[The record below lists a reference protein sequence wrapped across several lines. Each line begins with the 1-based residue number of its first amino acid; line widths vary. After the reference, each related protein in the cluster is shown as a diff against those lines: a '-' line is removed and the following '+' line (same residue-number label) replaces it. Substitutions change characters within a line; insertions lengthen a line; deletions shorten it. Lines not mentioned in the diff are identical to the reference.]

1 MRTNH
6 LLASILL
13 FVSLACASQIVY
25 LGRNADGSI
34 TTSSQPPA
42 DYKPVP
48 FTPLPPKSAQT
59 ATPNQSSA
67 RVPSPTT
74 GRSRAAMAPQ
84 GLVLYAADWCPYCR
98 QARQYLK
105 SQGIAYTE
113 INIDTQDG
121 SQAFAAAVGNG
132 RKGIPLMVSGQRQIR
147 GFNVASYDAF
157 FSAKQ

>member
-1 MRTNH
+1 M
-6 LLASILL
+6 LLL
-13 FVSLACASQIVY
+13 VSLACASQIVY
-25 LGRNADGSI
+25 LGRDAAGNI
-34 TTSSQPPA
+34 TTTSQPPE

-48 FTPLPPKSAQT
+48 FTPLPPQSAQS
-59 ATPNQSSA
+59 ATQSQSSA
-67 RVPSPTT
+67 RAPSPTAA
-74 GRSRAAMAPQ
+74 RSSAAMTPQ
-84 GLVLYAADWCPYCR
+84 GLVLYAADWCPYCH

-121 SQAFAAAVGNG
+121 SQAFDVARGSG
-132 RKGIPLMVSGQRQIR
+132 SRGIPFLVLGQRQIR

>member
-1 MRTNH
+1 MRSKH
-6 LLASILL
+6 LLAAMLLLVSIA
-13 FVSLACASQIVY
+13 SASQIVY

-48 FTPLPPKSAQT
+48 FTPLPPQSAQS
-59 ATPNQSSA
+59 ATQNQSNA
-67 RVPSPTT
+67 RVPTSTA
-74 GRSRAAMAPQ
+74 GRAGAAMAPQ

-113 INIDTQDG
+113 INIDTPDG
-121 SQAFAAAVGNG
+121 SQAFDVARGSG
-132 RKGIPLMVSGQRQIR
+132 SRGIPFLVSGQRQIR
-147 GFNVASYDAF
+147 GFNTASYDAF